1 MTWDSF
7 GAPKFNIVL
16 GEILMIKIVKKRK
29 EVLEE
34 RFLELLK
41 YGVVINPE
49 VLTDKVFKIVKEG
62 VKDEKLQA

>member
-1 MTWDSF
+1 
-7 GAPKFNIVL
+7 
-16 GEILMIKIVKKRK
+16 MIKIVKKRK